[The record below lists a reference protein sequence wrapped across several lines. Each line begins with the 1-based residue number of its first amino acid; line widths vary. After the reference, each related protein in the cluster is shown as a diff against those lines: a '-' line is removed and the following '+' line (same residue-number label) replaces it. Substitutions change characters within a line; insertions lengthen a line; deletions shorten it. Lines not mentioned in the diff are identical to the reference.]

1 VSFVIFC
8 ENSDSSIR
16 VTAEDSNA
24 RDQLLIEPL
33 SPISVSSVAL
43 WRNPSVLSVAVRF
56 VPEGDRKPIPRID
69 THRGEVQINQFLL
82 GENAGGF
89 RVDFIGQM
97 VLND

>member
-1 VSFVIFC
+1 MIFC

-16 VTAEDSNA
+16 VRAEDSNA

-43 WRNPSVLSVAVRF
+43 WCSSSVLSVAVRF

-69 THRGEVQINQFLL
+69 THRREVQINQFLL

-89 RVDFIGQM
+89 CVDFIGQM
-97 VLND
+97 VLRD